1 MMNYIAHHGVAGQ
14 KWGQRHG
21 PPYPLNPNPSK
32 QAKLKRNSKS
42 SYAKLY
48 GGDRPSLRT
57 YKGNSEQKIKMTK
70 AEKEKLFQLGKMTRV
85 YAQAAKQ
92 SRKNA
97 AAGETALA
105 KTKDIINTT
114 KYINDSKRQA
124 SAYENKYK
132 KAANAYKKYH
142 SEMQKKYGNKK
153 VKDIKYDKEGYI
165 KSIITSNKEIVKKAL
180 STTGSVALATASIG
194 VGAGATLMAL
204 NKARTLTLGLAS
216 DIGESLV
223 SGAVNEGLSTAA
235 LLSTSSKSL
244 GSVASIM
251 AKANIG

>member
-1 MMNYIAHHGVAGQ
+1 MNYIAHHGTPGQ

-48 GGDRPSLRT
+48 GGDKPSLRT
-57 YKGNSEQKIKMTK
+57 YKGNSEQRKIKMTK

-124 SAYENKYK
+124 GAYENKYK
-132 KAANAYKKYH
+132 KAADAYKKYH
-142 SEMQKKYGNKK
+142 SKMQKKYGNKK
-153 VKDIKYDKEGYI
+153 VKDIKYDEEGYI
-165 KSIITSNKEIVKKAL
+165 KARINSNKEIVKKVL
-180 STTGSVALATASIG
+180 STTGSVALSTASIG
-194 VGAGATLMAL
+194 AGAGATLMAL
-204 NKARTLTLGLAS
+204 NKVRTLTLGFAS
-216 DIGESLV
+216 DIGKSLV

-251 AKANIG
+251 FKANLG

>member
-1 MMNYIAHHGVAGQ
+1 MNYIAHHGTPGQ

-42 SYAKLY
+42 SYTKLY
-48 GGDRPSLRT
+48 GGDRPSVRT
-57 YKGNSEQKIKMTK
+57 YKGDGQKAKMTR
-70 AEKEKLFQLGKMTRV
+70 AEKEKLFQLGKTTRV

-114 KYINDSKRQA
+114 KYIDESKRQA

-132 KAANAYKKYH
+132 KAANTYKKYH
-142 SEMQKKYGNKK
+142 SEMQKKYGNRKI
-153 VKDIKYDKEGYI
+153 KDIEYDDEGYI
-165 KSIITSNKEIVKKAL
+165 KARVTSNKEIAKKVL

-194 VGAGATLMAL
+194 VGAGATVAAL
-204 NKARTLTLGLAS
+204 SKVRTLALGFAS
-216 DIGESLV
+216 DIGRSLV
-223 SGAVNEGLSTAA
+223 SGAVDEGLSTAA

-251 AKANIG
+251 AKANLG

>member
-1 MMNYIAHHGVAGQ
+1 MMNYIAHHGTPGQ

-32 QAKLKRNSKS
+32 QAKLKANSKS
-42 SYAKLY
+42 SYATL
-48 GGDRPSLRT
+48 
-57 YKGNSEQKIKMTK
+57 YKGNSKPQKSKMTR
-70 AEKEKLFQLGKMTRV
+70 AEKEKLFQLGKTTRV

-114 KYINDSKRQA
+114 KYIDESKRQA

-132 KAANAYKKYH
+132 KAASAYKKYH
-142 SEMQKKYGNKK
+142 SEMQKKYGNRKI
-153 VKDIKYDKEGYI
+153 KDIEYDDEGYI
-165 KSIITSNKEIVKKAL
+165 KARVASNKEIAKKVL

-194 VGAGATLMAL
+194 VGAGATVAAL
-204 NKARTLTLGLAS
+204 SKVRTLTLEFAS
-216 DIGESLV
+216 DIGSSLV
-223 SGAVNEGLSTAA
+223 SGAVNEGLSTAT

-244 GSVASIM
+244 GSIASTIL
-251 AKANIG
+251 K